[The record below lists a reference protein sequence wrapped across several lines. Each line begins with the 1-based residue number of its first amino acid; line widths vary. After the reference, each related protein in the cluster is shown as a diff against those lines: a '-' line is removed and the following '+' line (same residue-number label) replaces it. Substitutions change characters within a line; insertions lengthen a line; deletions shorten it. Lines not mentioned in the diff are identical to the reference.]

1 MLHLMHHSKNTISLK
16 SNLHL
21 TNELIC
27 LEEYVNVIYQKTWH
41 IVRVMLTGTP
51 LVKDTKKRNFKT
63 KNNIFYIFEELTAG
77 TPILHFYFCFLK
89 QCPGHRLAFSYS
101 KN

>member
-1 MLHLMHHSKNTISLK
+1 MHHSKNTISLK

-41 IVRVMLTGTP
+41 IGKGHANR
-51 LVKDTKKRNFKT
+51 
-63 KNNIFYIFEELTAG
+63 Y
-77 TPILHFYFCFLK
+77 PI
-89 QCPGHRLAFSYS
+89 G
-101 KN
+101 